1 MTCIAHGDVVADPLR
16 TIRLY
21 GKLGTQFGHVHRLA
35 VASTAEAVRALCTLL
50 PGFERE
56 LMTSRDRGIRY
67 ACFLGKT
74 NISRDELALAG
85 GAEDIRI
92 APVMVGAKSGGVL
105 SFIAGAVLVVAGM
118 AINILSD
125 GALSAVG
132 GPMIN
137 MGIAMMLGGVVQM
150 LSPQQAG
157 TSAADKADSQ
167 ASYNFNGPVNTT
179 AQGNPVP
186 LLYGR
191 MIVGSAVISGGIL
204 SQDQAYAGA
213 TRPGGP
219 LPSIHT
225 KYPEY
230 DE

>member
-1 MTCIAHGDVVADPLR
+1 MDELR

-21 GKLGTQFGHVHRLA
+21 GKLGAKFGRVHRLA
-35 VASTAEAVRALCTLL
+35 VASTAEAVRALGVLL

-56 LMTSRDRGIRY
+56 MMASGDRGIRY
-67 ACFLGKT
+67 ACFLGRS
-74 NISRDELALAG
+74 NIGADQLHIAG
-85 GAEDIRI
+85 GGDIRI
-92 APVMVGAKSGGVL
+92 APITAGAKAGVL
-105 SFIAGAVLVVAGM
+105 QTILGAALVVAGLVVGSPTLIQM
-118 AINILSD
+118 
-125 GALSAVG
+125 GATVA
-132 GPMIN
+132 
-137 MGIAMMLGGVVQM
+137 LGGIVQM

-157 TSAADKADSQ
+157 ASAADKAENT
-167 ASYNFNGPVNTT
+167 ASYNFNGAVNTE
-179 AQGNPVP
+179 AQGGPVP
-186 LLYGR
+186 YLAGR

-213 TRPGGP
+213 PLAGAP